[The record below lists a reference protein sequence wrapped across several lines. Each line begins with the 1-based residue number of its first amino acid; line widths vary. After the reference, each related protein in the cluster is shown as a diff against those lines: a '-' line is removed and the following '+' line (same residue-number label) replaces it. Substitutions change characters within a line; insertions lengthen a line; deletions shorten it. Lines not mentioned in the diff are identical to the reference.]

1 MKFVKNL
8 LKLVGIAVVLFLLF
22 VMGFFWR
29 DSVSDKY
36 DISIADKD
44 IPKFSPITLDFV
56 HQYHGE
62 KSLPIA
68 PSALIDINNDNV
80 DEVFFG
86 GGMLQEDAI
95 FAYRNNEFVDISK
108 EVNLPKKGNTTTTV
122 GAVSADFDN
131 NGFTDLI
138 LSREDGLHLFY
149 NTNGTFTEV
158 LIDTPVNAKSN
169 PAGITVADIDKDGDL
184 DIFLATYLKKELMEG
199 QNIFEDYDYGAT
211 SELLLNNG
219 DNTFKSITKAAGLD
233 YVHNTFQGV
242 FVDIDN
248 DTWQDL
254 VVVHDTGEVRTY
266 KNNGDLTFTMIA
278 NPMTKRFAYPMG
290 LAVGDYNNDGLP
302 DFMFSNTGSTLPNKI
317 AQGDI
322 KDTSLFTDKWM
333 LFENQGDFK
342 FTDVAETAKIADYE
356 FAWGC
361 TFADLNNDGLQDLM
375 VAENYVDF
383 PPSKLFKL
391 PSRVLI
397 QKEDGTFAPTEAE
410 SGLSNP
416 YFAITSLVS
425 DFNNDGYLDMIWVN
439 IDTPALAYINQGG
452 TNNYLQVDLGE
463 SINVQGAKVT
473 VTTPNKTLTEWL
485 VTGEGLASDQ
495 TALLQFGL
503 GTTARVLNVKVLL
516 ADAKEISIDHPEING
531 ILDLKAEV
539 EKALIDEATTEATEE
554 ATLEDATETVSQL
567 TTEDQ

>member
-1 MKFVKNL
+1 MKLIKKF
-8 LKLVGIAVVLFLLF
+8 LKLLSIAILLLLLVL
-22 VMGFFWR
+22 VGFFWR

-36 DISIADKD
+36 DITIAENE
-44 IPKFSPITLDFV
+44 IPKFTPIPLDFV
-56 HQYHGE
+56 HQYNGK

-68 PSALIDINNDNV
+68 PSALIDINNDNI

-86 GGMLQEDAI
+86 GGMEQEDAI
-95 FAYRNNEFVDISK
+95 FAYRNNEFVNISS

-122 GAVSADFDN
+122 GVVSADFDN
-131 NGFTDLI
+131 NGFTDII
-138 LSREDGLHLFY
+138 LGREDGLRIYY
-149 NTNGTFTEV
+149 NTNGTFTETI
-158 LIDTPVNAKSN
+158 IDTPINEKSN

-199 QNIFEDYDYGAT
+199 QNIFEDYNYGST

-219 DNTFKSITKAAGLD
+219 DNTFKTITKSAGLD

-248 DTWQDL
+248 DSWQDL

-266 KNNGDLTFTMIA
+266 KNNGDLTFTMKA
-278 NPMTKRFAYPMG
+278 NPLTKKFAYPMG
-290 LAVGDYNNDGLP
+290 LAVGDYNNDGLV
-302 DFMFSNTGSTLPNKI
+302 DFMFSNTGSTLPNMI

-333 LFENQGDFK
+333 LFKNEGNFK
-342 FTDVAETAKIADYE
+342 FTDVAEKAKIADYE

-397 QKEDGTFAPTEAE
+397 QKENGTFAPTEEE
-410 SGLSNP
+410 SGLTNP
-416 YFAITSLVS
+416 HFAITSLVS
-425 DFNNDGYLDMIWVN
+425 DFNQDGYLDMIWVN
-439 IDTPALAYINQGG
+439 IDTPALAYINKGG

-463 SINVQGAKVT
+463 SVNVQGAKVT
-473 VTTPNKTLTEWL
+473 VTTPTKTLTEWL

-503 GTTARVLNVKVLL
+503 GKESRVLNIKVWL
-516 ADAKEISIDHPEING
+516 ANDNEISIDNPKINT
-531 ILDLKAEV
+531 IIDLKAEV
-539 EKALIDEATTEATEE
+539 GKQNS
-554 ATLEDATETVSQL
+554 TLETLEEEL
-567 TTEDQ
+567 

>member
-1 MKFVKNL
+1 MKLIKKF
-8 LKLVGIAVVLFLLF
+8 LKLLSIAILLLLLVL
-22 VMGFFWR
+22 VGFFWR

-36 DISIADKD
+36 DITIAENE
-44 IPKFSPITLDFV
+44 IPKFTPIPLDFV
-56 HQYHGE
+56 HQYNGK
-62 KSLPIA
+62 KSLPIV
-68 PSALIDINNDNV
+68 PSALIDINNDNI

-86 GGMLQEDAI
+86 GGMEQEDAI
-95 FAYRNNEFVDISK
+95 FAYRNNEFVNISS

-122 GAVSADFDN
+122 GVVSADFDN
-131 NGFTDLI
+131 NGFTDII
-138 LSREDGLHLFY
+138 LGREDGLRIYF
-149 NTNGTFTEV
+149 NTNGTFTETI
-158 LIDTPVNAKSN
+158 IDTPINEKSN

-199 QNIFEDYDYGAT
+199 QNIFEDYNYGST

-219 DNTFKSITKAAGLD
+219 DNTFKTITKSAGLD

-248 DTWQDL
+248 DSWQDL

-266 KNNGDLTFTMIA
+266 KNNGDLTFTMKA
-278 NPMTKRFAYPMG
+278 NPLTKKFAYPMG
-290 LAVGDYNNDGLP
+290 LAVGDYNNDGLV
-302 DFMFSNTGSTLPNKI
+302 DFMFSNTGSTLPNMI

-333 LFENQGDFK
+333 LFKNEGNFK
-342 FTDVAETAKIADYE
+342 FTDVAEKAKIADYE

-397 QKEDGTFAPTEAE
+397 QKENGTFAPTEEE
-410 SGLSNP
+410 SGLTNP
-416 YFAITSLVS
+416 HFAITSLVS
-425 DFNNDGYLDMIWVN
+425 DFNQDGYLDMIWVN
-439 IDTPALAYINQGG
+439 IDTPALAYINKGG

-463 SINVQGAKVT
+463 SVNVQAAKVT
-473 VTTPNKTLTEWL
+473 VTTPTKTLTEWL

-503 GTTARVLNVKVLL
+503 GKESRVLNIKVWL
-516 ADAKEISIDHPEING
+516 ANDNEISIDNPKINT
-531 ILDLKAEV
+531 IIDLKAEV
-539 EKALIDEATTEATEE
+539 ERQKS
-554 ATLEDATETVSQL
+554 TLETLEEEL
-567 TTEDQ
+567 